1 MSDPDTHI
9 YGMAEDDN
17 GQSSAPEGMRGERA
31 PTVDDP
37 ALRRDTAVAGGRVTV
52 QESSGVAF
60 VEASGAA
67 GGALPDAPDPAA

>member
-1 MSDPDTHI
+1 MSEPETHI
-9 YGMAEDDN
+9 YGMADDDN

-31 PTVDDP
+31 PTIDDP
-37 ALRRDTAVAGGRVTV
+37 ALRRKVAVAGAPVTV

-67 GGALPDAPDPAA
+67 GSALPDGPDPAA

>member
-1 MSDPDTHI
+1 MSNSETHL
-9 YGMAEDDN
+9 YGMADDDN

-31 PTVDDP
+31 PTIDDP
-37 ALRRDTAVAGGRVTV
+37 ALHRDTAVAGGRVTV

-67 GGALPDAPDPAA
+67 GGALPAAPDTAA